1 MRAMTG
7 MEEARR
13 RLAEIPLLQV
23 TLNEPL
29 WRHTRFGLGGPAAL
43 FACTEDE
50 GAFVEAARRARAGGV
65 PWVVIGMGTNLI
77 VSDAGYRGIVLRY
90 DGAEIRVEGH
100 RVRAEAGAAL
110 QSLVDATIAA
120 GLQGYEPMTGI
131 PGNVGAAIYGNAGA
145 YGASISD
152 RIVRVRYFDGDEIRE
167 TDHAGCGFRYRESE
181 FKRRRRRSEPW
192 LILSAEFAFPDGNT
206 PEMRNKADG
215 ILAIRNRKY
224 PPDMKCAGS
233 IFKNLLWETLPEEAR
248 AAVPP
253 EVIKGGKV
261 PAAWFLDQA
270 GAKGL
275 AAGGIRVSAE
285 HANTLY
291 NAGGG
296 TAAEFRALAG
306 ELKRRVREQ
315 FGIELEEEVQYVGF
329 EEAAAG

>member
-7 MEEARR
+7 LEEAQQ

-29 WRHTRFGLGGPAAL
+29 WRHTRFGLGGPAAV
-43 FACTEDE
+43 FACTHDE
-50 GAFVEAARRARAGGV
+50 AAFVEAVRAVRSSGA

-77 VSDAGYRGIVLRY
+77 VSDDGFPGAVLRY
-90 DGAEIRVEGH
+90 DGSRIRVEG
-100 RVRAEAGAAL
+100 RCVRAEAGAAL
-110 QSLVDATIAA
+110 QSLVDTTIEA

-152 RIVRVRYFDGDEIRE
+152 RIVRVRYFDGAAIRE

-181 FKRRRRRSEPW
+181 FKRRRLKGEPW
-192 LILSAEFAFPDGNT
+192 LILSAEFAFPGGDAA
-206 PEMRNKADG
+206 EMRSRAEE

-224 PPDMKCAGS
+224 PPEMKCAGS
-233 IFKNLLWETLPEEAR
+233 IFKNLLWENLPERAR
-248 AAVPP
+248 AAVPA

-261 PAAWFLDQA
+261 PAAWFLDRA

-275 AAGGIRVSAE
+275 AAGGIRVSAD

-296 TAAEFRALAG
+296 TAAEFLSLVA

-315 FGIELEEEVQYVGF
+315 FGIELEEEVQYIGF
-329 EEAAAG
+329 GEVTR

>member
-1 MRAMTG
+1 MTG
-7 MEEARR
+7 LEEARL

-29 WRHTRFGLGGPAAL
+29 WRHTRFGLGGPAEL

-50 GAFVEAARRARAGGV
+50 QAFVEAVRRAMAGGV

-77 VSDAGYRGIVLRY
+77 VADEGFPGIVLRY
-90 DGAEIRVEGH
+90 DGARIQVSGNRVT
-100 RVRAEAGAAL
+100 AEAGAAL
-110 QSLVDATIAA
+110 QSLVDAAIEA

-131 PGNVGAAIYGNAGA
+131 PGNVGAAVYGNAGA
-145 YGASISD
+145 YGASVSD
-152 RIVRVRYFDGDEIRE
+152 RVARVRYFDGAAVRE

-181 FKRRRRRSEPW
+181 FKRRRLAGEPW
-192 LILSAEFAFPDGNT
+192 LILNAEFEFPRGNAR
-206 PEMRNKADG
+206 EMRKKADE
-215 ILAIRNRKY
+215 ILAVRNRKY
-224 PPDMKCAGS
+224 PPDLKCAGS
-233 IFKNLLWETLPEEAR
+233 IFKNLLWESLPEQAK

-261 PAAWFLDQA
+261 PSAWFLERA

-275 AAGGIRVSAE
+275 ACGGIRVSGE

-296 TAAEFRALAG
+296 KAAEFCALVR

-315 FGIELEEEVQYVGF
+315 FGIGLEEEVQYIGF
-329 EEAAAG
+329 REVPPCG